1 MKNYTYQNDLIGKKQ
16 LRQILGWSFTKYD
29 SMRACSLADELKY
42 LGFKYA
48 TNAGI
53 SISIE
58 DLRVPFVKN
67 LMLEKANEEIINSE
81 KILLKGKITKVE
93 QFQKIIDTWSLIS
106 ESLKNQII
114 RYFKSYDPLNS
125 VYIMAFSGARGNLSQ
140 VRQLIGM
147 RGLMSDP
154 SGQIMNLPI
163 KHNFREGLTIT
174 DYLMSGYGARKGI
187 VDTALK
193 TANSGYLTRRLIDV
207 AQDIIIREK
216 NCQTTNSIIV
226 LRKNFSRG
234 IIGRVLNKTVRNPN
248 NFEIIAEK
256 NSQITPT
263 LFETL
268 KQKNLSIHLRSPL
281 TCQLHRAICQQCYG
295 WDLSTENLVDIGEA
309 VGIIAGQSIGEPGT
323 QLTMRTFHTGGIF
336 TSEMSQQI
344 VSPVKGI
351 IRFSKSLKTVSL
363 RTNRGEEVLVTKNS
377 GSFLIIPDSITQPI
391 NKFELAR
398 NTIIFP
404 KHNQY
409 IQKDVVIAELINLD
423 KELKREIK
431 PILSDTSGEVIFP
444 KLKNQL
450 NSLNH
455 NKLLWILSGQLYNS
469 PINSYINFNS
479 NYKINK
485 NSYIFRTKVI
495 NSYRGKVQYIN
506 FKKDLYQRHI
516 IFKNQFYSLNKINFF
531 QLSKKLGNSHV
542 LVKIKNQKYLLN
554 TQIRNSKIYLKTT
567 RKQKFANLITN
578 IFKTKTGGIIFYDW
592 RILFRTKP
600 SKKKIY
606 FCDHRDSSTVT
617 YQAVCDSEKSIV
629 DFVDQKSLFNRD
641 FSNYFSKVSYRTFF
655 WLEEETHN
663 LKCEPNNLLVKNGDF
678 ISKNFKI
685 TSGNFSKITGL
696 VLVNQK
702 NNLIQNVLV
711 KSGLIYEGKKI
722 FTKFNHQQN
731 KYKLKKLIFP
741 GEKIFSTVNI
751 VEPCL
756 CELITENSEPQLL
769 IRPLKIYEFSQIQKL
784 TDVFNSSYNIGKNL
798 IIKPNAYFIY
808 QPNQRI
814 QTNKPLNL
822 ITKFLYF
829 KTAQFSLKNLTVQII
844 NTNEKKTLKFE
855 SNNKLNLNNYLSPSL
870 KYKSLKSSA
879 LIQNQQ
885 FIDIYTK
892 LVYLEVK
899 SSNPIEIVKIKVNQ
913 KKIKQILIISNENC
927 IKVPKHFLSGKTIND
942 FILNTNRL
950 EYIGKIIIES
960 KKFFTIQKGRPHFF
974 PKCKI
979 EILNRQS
986 NIEYNYL
993 PLNKIKNIRNSHT
1006 NLSLNYYER
1015 FKIKVT
1021 SGPIDYYI
1029 KDRIR
1034 NPLDS
1039 RNDSSILS
1047 PHVQKALAFKFNFSQ
1062 LFFKKQ
1068 GNLYSSLIPR
1078 FLKQFIVKS
1087 NKRSSSN
1094 YSNFFK
1100 YSKNVKSKLDRILL
1114 LRNYKSSCL
1123 TFIKFMEYPFTKSM
1137 KSVGLY
1143 SITEDLFQQELNS
1156 VFCYNN
1162 QFLEDGDTIGLL
1174 NLEKEITGDIVQ
1186 GLPRIEE
1193 ILEARKKNQVIKK
1206 LPTSRKNNLLTQIT
1220 SLDDN
1225 FEFHKLGTPLKENE
1239 KINPHKLLKIYFYY
1253 YGLRKPFFA
1262 DNQNFVHYARLIN
1275 NFEGTYKSF
1284 KKVQSFILNSVQN
1297 VYKSQGVTINDKHI
1311 EVIIQQ
1317 MTTKVLITDEGD
1329 TPLLKREVINLYHI
1343 NSINQ
1348 IIENEKKQKAYY
1360 LPLLFGITRAALN
1373 NPSFISAASFQETTR
1388 VLTKAAIEGR
1398 IDWLRGLKEN
1408 IITGHSI
1415 PAGTGSRNFKN
1426 SFKINI

>member
-29 SMRACSLADELKY
+29 SMKACSLADELKY

-48 TNAGI
+48 TQAGI

-93 QFQKIIDTWSLIS
+93 QFQKIIDTWSLTS

-114 RYFKSYDPLNS
+114 RYFKNYDPLNS

-216 NCQTTNSIIV
+216 DCQTTNSILV
-226 LRKNFSRG
+226 LRKNFSRA
-234 IIGRVLNKTVRNPN
+234 IIGRILNKTVKNPDN
-248 NFEIIAEK
+248 LEILAEK

-268 KQKNLSIHLRSPL
+268 KQKNLVIHLRSPL
-281 TCQLHRAICQQCYG
+281 TCRLHRAICQQCYG

-409 IQKDVVIAELINLD
+409 IQKDVVIAEVINLD

-431 PILSDTSGEVIFP
+431 PILSDTSGEVILP
-444 KLKNQL
+444 RLKNQL

-469 PINSYINFNS
+469 PINSYINFNL

-495 NSYRGKVQYIN
+495 NSYRGQVSYIN

-516 IFKNQFYSLNKINFF
+516 ILRNQFYFLNQINFC
-531 QLSKKLGNSHV
+531 QLNEKLGNSHV
-542 LVKIKNQKYLLN
+542 LVKIKNQTYLLN
-554 TQIRNSKIYLKTT
+554 TKIRNSKIYLKTT
-567 RKQKFANLITN
+567 RKQKFANLISN
-578 IFKTKTGGIIFYDW
+578 FFKTKTGGIIFYDW
-592 RILFRTKP
+592 RVLFRLKP

-617 YQAVCDSEKSIV
+617 YQIVCDSDKSTV
-629 DFVDQKSLFNRD
+629 NFVDQKSLFNTD
-641 FSNYFSKVSYRTFF
+641 FSNYFSKISYRTFF

-663 LKCEPNNLLVKNGDF
+663 LKCETNNLLVKNGDF

-685 TSGNFSKITGL
+685 MSGHFSKITGL
-696 VLVNQK
+696 VLVNAK
-702 NNLIQNVLV
+702 NNLIQKVLI

-722 FTKFNHQQN
+722 FTKLNNQQN
-731 KYKLKKLIFP
+731 KSKLKKLFFP

-751 VEPCL
+751 IEPSL
-756 CELITENSEPQLL
+756 CELITENPEPQLL
-769 IRPLKIYEFSQIQKL
+769 IRPLKIYEFPQIQKL
-784 TDVFNSSYNIGKNL
+784 TSGFNSFHNIGKNL
-798 IIKPNAYFIY
+798 IINPNAYFIY

-814 QTNKPLNL
+814 QTNNSLNL
-822 ITKFLYF
+822 VTQFLYF
-829 KTAQFSLKNLTVQII
+829 KTAQFSLNNLTVQII
-844 NTNEKKTLKFE
+844 NTDQKKTLKFE

-870 KYKSLKSSA
+870 KYKSLESSA

-885 FIDIYTK
+885 FLDIYTK

-927 IKVPKHFLSGKTIND
+927 IKVPKIFLSGKTIND
-942 FILNTNRL
+942 FILNTNCL
-950 EYIGKIIIES
+950 DYIGKIIIES

-979 EILNRQS
+979 ERLDKQS
-986 NIEYNYL
+986 NLEYNYL
-993 PLNKIKNIRNSHT
+993 SLSNIQKIKNSRT

-1015 FKIKVT
+1015 FKIKVL
-1021 SGPIDYYI
+1021 SGPLDYYI
-1029 KDRIR
+1029 KDSII
-1034 NPLDS
+1034 DS
-1039 RNDSSILS
+1039 QNNSSTTI
-1047 PHVQKALAFKFNFSQ
+1047 PHLQKELAFKFNFSQ
-1062 LFFKKQ
+1062 LFVKKQ

-1078 FLKQFIVKS
+1078 FLKKFSVKS
-1087 NKRSSSN
+1087 TKNSDLN
-1094 YSNFFK
+1094 HSNFFK
-1100 YSKNVKSKLDRILL
+1100 YSKNVRSKLDRILL
-1114 LRNYKSSCL
+1114 LRNSKSSSL

-1206 LPTSRKNNLLTQIT
+1206 LPTSRKTNLLTQIT

-1262 DNQNFVHYARLIN
+1262 DNKNSVHYARLIN

-1343 NSINQ
+1343 NSINH
-1348 IIENEKKQKAYY
+1348 IIENEKRQKAYY

-1408 IITGHSI
+1408 IITGHLI